1 MYLVEGRPVDL
12 VGALVR
18 RRATTLLVGS
28 LAVGRQGS
36 RRMYPQAA
44 AQLHLVSLVSLR
56 RAKLQNQQQM
66 PQVKHLVCSAA
77 RAALDPSPLA
87 N

>member
-28 LAVGRQGS
+28 LALDRQGS
-36 RRMYPQAA
+36 RRMHPQTA
-44 AQLHLVSLVSLR
+44 AQVHLVSLVSLR
-56 RAKLQNQQQM
+56 RAKLQNQQQLH
-66 PQVKHLVCSAA
+66 QVKHPVCSAA
-77 RAALDPSPLA
+77 RAALGPSPSA
-87 N
+87 I

>member
-1 MYLVEGRPVDL
+1 MYSVEDKPVDL

-28 LAVGRQGS
+28 LALGRQGS
-36 RRMYPQAA
+36 RRMYNQAA

-56 RAKLQNQQQM
+56 RAKLQNQQQLH
-66 PQVKHLVCSAA
+66 QIKHPVCSAA
-77 RAALDPSPLA
+77 RAALGPSPLA
-87 N
+87 I

>member
-18 RRATTLLVGS
+18 RRATRLPVGS
-28 LAVGRQGS
+28 LALGRQGS

-44 AQLHLVSLVSLR
+44 VQLHLVPLLSLR
-56 RAKLQNQQQM
+56 RAKLQNQQQLH
-66 PQVKHLVCSAA
+66 QVKHPVCSAA
-77 RAALDPSPLA
+77 PVALDPSPLGI
-87 N
+87 